1 MNVIGALRESIQWGY
16 QLLEMVMAD
25 VTDEQARW
33 APPGVANPIGALY
46 AHALLSV
53 DGIVNG
59 MLKGGAPRFAT
70 EWAGQAGSLPPQMSL
85 SFEWGRGI
93 QPDLPALRQYGQTVL
108 ADADAYLAQ
117 LGETDLD
124 RLLDLSNVGLGT
136 RSVSWIVN
144 ALVAAHI
151 NNMAGEI
158 SALKGMQGLKG
169 YPF

>member
-1 MNVIGALRESIQWGY
+1 MDAISTLRESVQWGY

-25 VTDEQARW
+25 VTGDQARW
-33 APPGVANPIGALY
+33 APPGLANPIGALY
-46 AHALLSV
+46 AHALLSM

-93 QPDLPALRQYGQTVL
+93 QPDLPALRQYGQTIVG
-108 ADADAYLAQ
+108 DTDAYLAQ
-117 LGETDLD
+117 LSEADLD
-124 RLLDLSNVGLGT
+124 RMVDLANAGLGT
-136 RSVSWIVN
+136 RRVSWIIN
-144 ALVAAHI
+144 ALIASHL

-158 SALKGMQGLKG
+158 SALKGVQGLKG